1 MASKVDIF
9 NLALAD
15 IASKSF
21 VQSTGEDSVEA
32 KTCASQFDSA
42 LEVVLEDHDWG
53 FASDDDTLA
62 LDKESTDDDPP
73 TKPWIYEYVYPS
85 EAVYIREIVRDTDNE
100 KEVPFKIAI
109 NDQATGKVILTDK
122 KSAKARWTRR
132 ITNVTLLSP
141 RAAEAVA
148 WKLATMIV
156 IPLTHNLKLKQSA
169 EQSYLNAIGFAKA
182 SNLNEGVNRE
192 APEPTGIQARA

>member
-9 NLALAD
+9 NLALAN

-21 VQSTGEDSVEA
+21 VQSEGETSVEA

-42 LEVVLEDHDWG
+42 LEVILEDHDWG

-62 LDKESTDDDPP
+62 QLKESSDDDPP
-73 TKPWIYEYVYPS
+73 TKPWIYEYAFPS

-122 KSAKARWTRR
+122 KSAKVRYTRR

-141 RAAEAVA
+141 RAAEAVG
-148 WKLATMIV
+148 WKLATMIA

-169 EQSYLNAIGFAKA
+169 EQSYLNAISFAKA

-192 APEPTGIQARA
+192 APEPLGIQARA